1 MVCTM
6 LTQTPLVSPASV
18 ARPSASPY
26 SFRGLS
32 TRRAIVVRAEKGPL
46 DQLEEKAQVRRGL
59 AESRAGFRG
68 CHFGEHRT
76 AAILLLPD

>member
-6 LTQTPLVSPASV
+6 LTQTPLATPACVARTS

-46 DQLEEKAQVRRGL
+46 DQLEEKAQVSRGL
-59 AESRAGFRG
+59 AECTGYRLSW
-68 CHFGEHRT
+68 
-76 AAILLLPD
+76 L